1 MFSLKQVN
9 YTYKMNSFVDKLCF
23 LAQNSEYITITWSRK
38 KSMFCIKLQDS
49 SNKANINLHNFS
61 KRT

>member
-9 YTYKMNSFVDKLCF
+9 YTYKMNSFVDKLYF

-38 KSMFCIKLQDS
+38 KSMFCIKLQGS
-49 SNKANINLHNFS
+49 SNKANIN
-61 KRT
+61 